1 MTVVEPTG
9 TRWAATRRATTRRA
23 SQPVRALRAV
33 PHLGTWSGL
42 ALTCAGALLLVLAWG
57 RTAAL
62 TDVALQL
69 PYLISAGCTGLGCIA
84 VGVTVL
90 NLSAK
95 HRDAAERARQSAE
108 LRTLLGELRAA
119 LAAEPAPLPDRH
131 HR

>member
-9 TRWAATRRATTRRA
+9 TRRTATRRAI
-23 SQPVRALRAV
+23 QPVRALRAV
-33 PHLGTWSGL
+33 PHLSTWSGL
-42 ALTCAGALLLVLAWG
+42 VLTCAGALLLVLAWG

-84 VGVTVL
+84 VGITVL

-95 HRDAAERARQSAE
+95 HRDAAERARQNAE
-108 LRTLLGELRAA
+108 LRTLLGELRTA
-119 LAAEPAPLPDRH
+119 LAAQLSDRDQ
-131 HR
+131 R